1 MAFLTDAH
9 GALAPGVNGATLALF
24 NAAALGTAAALA
36 ALLATPAG
44 WSVWPHVAVVL
55 VADAALIVGVNW
67 AVSATGGLVD
77 ASAQRAALFGEAD
90 KTGGGD
96 DNTSRPKDD

>member
-1 MAFLTDAH
+1 MAFLTDVAH

-24 NAAALGTAAALA
+24 NAAAIGTAAALA

-44 WSVWPHVAVVL
+44 WAVWPHVAVVL

-67 AVSATGGLVD
+67 AVSATGGVID
-77 ASAQRAALFGEAD
+77 ASVQRAALFGGDEV
-90 KTGGGD
+90 KTGGD
-96 DNTSRPKDD
+96 SRPKDE